1 MPEGIRPAVWI
12 MLSRGGREERRV
24 ERAGREVMSAFRKVE
39 GDEGEDGEVG
49 DEGGR
54 RSRL

>member
-1 MPEGIRPAVWI
+1 MRPAVWT
-12 MLSRGGREERRV
+12 MLSRRGRVERR
-24 ERAGREVMSAFRKVE
+24 ECRAGREVMSAFRKME
-39 GDEGEDGEVG
+39 GGEGEDGEVG